1 MSVRLPERVQVL
13 IDTLG
18 LSPHPEGGWYRETYR
33 GAPSGASTSARER
46 SGESQSRDKSA
57 RGASTMIY
65 FLLSS
70 QDRSRFHRIDADEG
84 WHHYE
89 GDPVRVHILD
99 RGEHRW
105 LDVGQLDGEVTPQGV
120 IPAGVWFGAEVLAG
134 AHGYAL
140 VGCTVAPAFEFSRFE
155 LAERSTLLS
164 EAPKHGVIIERLT

>member
-1 MSVRLPERVQVL
+1 
-13 IDTLG
+13 
-18 LSPHPEGGWYRETYR
+18 
-33 GAPSGASTSARER
+33 
-46 SGESQSRDKSA
+46 
-57 RGASTMIY
+57 MIY

-105 LDVGQLDGEVTPQGV
+105 LDIGPLHEEIKPQGV
-120 IPAGVWFGAEVLAG
+120 VPAGVWFGAEVLAG

-155 LAERSTLLS
+155 LAERGALLS
-164 EAPKHGVIIERLT
+164 EAPEHSVIIERLT